1 MTDDQIHLET
11 TSIVSVITIS
21 HRALFNNSPVSPLH
35 LRQAPGRRGPLIAAP
50 RCPRQAI
57 SCPSAGYSSSTAVL
71 ASAQPRPEPGMTQL
85 VTHPQVTGPGVTHPL
100 WALLTLCH
108 LKHSAAGGERLLLL
122 QCKQGHNGI
131 KFKPILAF
139 F

>member
-50 RCPRQAI
+50 DARGR
-57 SCPSAGYSSSTAVL
+57 PSAAPAPATA
-71 ASAQPRPEPGMTQL
+71 AAQQCWLLHSPGQS
-85 VTHPQVTGPGVTHPL
+85 Q
-100 WALLTLCH
+100 A
-108 LKHSAAGGERLLLL
+108 
-122 QCKQGHNGI
+122 
-131 KFKPILAF
+131 
-139 F
+139 